1 MHAPIDG
8 YLGCYMFYVITN
20 NNCNEFL
27 KIQLENGQKMKTDIS
42 SKRICS

>member
-1 MHAPIDG
+1 MHASTDG

-20 NNCNEFL
+20 NNCNKFL